1 MRRRC
6 DLIDVQFGLWVEEML
21 SKQASERRWDAAEGL
36 AAPTTSPAMEAR
48 DCESKGLQQ

>member
-36 AAPTTSPAMEAR
+36 ATPTSPAMEAR
-48 DCESKGLQQ
+48 DCEGKGLQR